1 MIHDLGL
8 KKVAEVRK
16 EVEEVTKQIGFN
28 GTYRELVQF
37 ITSQPGQVFE
47 SEEDV
52 LSNFSSHLT
61 ALESSHILY

>member
-37 ITSQPGQVFE
+37 ITSQPGQVFQ

-52 LSNFSSHLT
+52 LSIFSSHLT
-61 ALESSHILY
+61 NFEVITLS